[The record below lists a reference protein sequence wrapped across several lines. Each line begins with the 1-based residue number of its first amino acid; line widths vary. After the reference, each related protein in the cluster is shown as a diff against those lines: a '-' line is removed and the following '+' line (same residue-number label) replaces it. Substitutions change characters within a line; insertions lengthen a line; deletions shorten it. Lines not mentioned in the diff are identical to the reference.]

1 MCVCVCVWIIKI
13 GRLNTLIFGMDASI
27 NMYVDFTLIF
37 DKFDGIYIYIYMW
50 IFKVGKFKY
59 INIWQVLSQKK
70 EKKEKKKAGCLE

>member
-1 MCVCVCVWIIKI
+1 MAGSIYVCGFLKLTS
-13 GRLNTLIFGMDASI
+13 LNKLIFGKFYI
-27 NMYVDFTLIF
+27 Y
-37 DKFDGIYIYIYMW
+37 KFDVIYIYIYMW

>member
-1 MCVCVCVWIIKI
+1 
-13 GRLNTLIFGMDASI
+13 
-27 NMYVDFTLIF
+27 
-37 DKFDGIYIYIYMW
+37 MW